1 MIKAKMIEIRITENF
16 YWAKVI
22 AERENKRAIGT
33 AQVPIQE
40 QYACS
45 KAVTIAQ
52 NNAINQLRR

>member
-1 MIKAKMIEIRITENF
+1 MIEIRITENF